1 MIKNIIFD
9 FGDIFINLDKQAVFR
24 EMERF
29 GAKPEPT
36 PELIGLSEIYEVG
49 GISSDEFI
57 NQLTLVFPK
66 AKPKDVIGS
75 WNSIL
80 LDFPEYRLQF
90 LEELAQE
97 NTHRLFLLSNTNAMH
112 IERVIEIMGID
123 KFDRFK
129 NCFEKF
135 YLSHEINLRKPNADI
150 YQFVLDQNE
159 LIAEETIFV
168 DDTKENT
175 DAAEKLNIK
184 CWHLQVGKEDIVH
197 LKNSIRLNLPG
208 RQAGT

>member
-9 FGDIFINLDKQAVFR
+9 FGDIFINLDRQAVFG
-24 EMERF
+24 EMEKY
-29 GAKPEPT
+29 GAKREPT
-36 PELIGLSEIYEVG
+36 PELISLSETYEVG
-49 GISSDEFI
+49 GISSEEFT
-57 NQLTLVFPK
+57 NQLRMVCPK
-66 AKPKDVIGS
+66 AKPKDVVSS

-80 LDFPEYRLQF
+80 LDFPDYRLRF
-90 LEELAQE
+90 LEELVKE

-129 NCFEKF
+129 NSFEKF

-150 YQFVLDQNE
+150 YQFVLDQNK
-159 LIAEETIFV
+159 LIAEETIFI

-175 DAAEKLNIK
+175 DAAEKLDIK

-197 LKNSIRLNLPG
+197 LKTKL
-208 RQAGT
+208 